1 MHTPRNALSVSLASS
16 LDSSP
21 GGGAKLN
28 WSRFYKLL
36 THAFVV
42 EISLPASWQEIG
54 SAV

>member
-36 THAFVV
+36 THTFVV
-42 EISLPASWQEIG
+42 TSVDPWLKNENFVLE
-54 SAV
+54 